1 MEKRREF
8 IKKAAIAAGGI
19 ALSTKTF
26 GFTAKS
32 YNRIIGANERINVAI
47 IGLNGRGGSMCNTF
61 AKQPNCLVNVV
72 CDVDSRTIPKT
83 QKKVQEAGKLAE
95 APRGEGDFRKVLQD
109 KTVDAIYIATPDHW
123 HAPMTIMG

>member
-19 ALSTKTF
+19 AIGTKTF

-47 IGLNGRGGSMCNTF
+47 IGLNGREAVCV
-61 AKQPNCLVNVV
+61 QRLPN
-72 CDVDSRTIPKT
+72 
-83 QKKVQEAGKLAE
+83 KLTA
-95 APRGEGDFRKVLQD
+95 
-109 KTVDAIYIATPDHW
+109 W
-123 HAPMTIMG
+123 